1 MVSKRTDNQPQ
12 QREPDKTLIGYRF
25 LGSVETFVYSDERFR
40 PTWEPPKGYRLKAE
54 HRRQLCVHL
63 AAHAAVSK
71 MGRAWVYML
80 AVPPVGV
87 RSWTISE
94 RKCNSL
100 GKIWGVCSTSDLYCH
115 DLEWDRD
122 RQMYV
127 ADRESLECGLEQ
139 HYEVYLHNHL
149 NPRPDRRVYDP
160 FSGGA
165 PTLDEFLAGHR
176 RVVRAQVCGYLAG
189 HIADGI
195 TAGMTADEALSLYD
209 RRDTQYVGESDIV
222 VAQGLAGLLPSGE
235 YENAVQ
241 VTEEVLRRPDVWQ
254 SVIQVAEELEKFGLI
269 EGDECEAD
277 LGELLPEDT
286 GDWPPAPDRTLG
298 DPM

>member
-12 QREPDKTLIGYRF
+12 QREPDKTPFGYRF
-25 LGSVETFVYSDERFR
+25 FGSVETFVYCDERFR

-54 HRRQLCVHL
+54 HRTQLCVHV
-63 AAHAAVSK
+63 AAHAAVSQI
-71 MGRAWVYML
+71 GRAWVYML
-80 AVPPVGV
+80 AVPPAGV

-94 RKCNSL
+94 RKTASL
-100 GKIWGVCSTSDLYCH
+100 GKIWGLCSTSDFYCH
-115 DLEWDRD
+115 YLEWDRD

-127 ADRESLECGLEQ
+127 ADRESLEYGLNRN
-139 HYEVYLHNHL
+139 YEDYLHEHL
-149 NPRPDRRVYDP
+149 NPRAGRKVLNP

-165 PTLDEFLAGHR
+165 PTLDEFLADHR
-176 RVVRAQVCGYLAG
+176 RVFRAQACGHLAG

-195 TAGMTADEALSLYD
+195 AAGMTADEALTLYD

-222 VAQGLAGLLPSGE
+222 VAQGLAGLLPPGE

-254 SVIQVAEELEKFGLI
+254 SVIQLAEELEKFGLI

-277 LGELLPEDT
+277 LRELLPEDT
-286 GDWPPAPDRTLG
+286 GDWPPAPDHTLA
-298 DPM
+298 DPI